1 MSQVTIALSTPLFTR
16 LLAIA
21 KAPKITT
28 EWLLTATHLRVCDG
42 QGMLFTIPF
51 VTSHLPPDFRA
62 TFDWDVLASLKKV
75 KKLNSV
81 QLSFD
86 DNSMQG
92 VLLYTANE
100 IDFQSPFQW
109 EKSDA
114 TINLPD
120 ATQWVECDTTYLD
133 TLATCSPFINYDSA
147 RYALGGILQNG
158 LYAYATNGKFMIRH
172 EIGND
177 ATLQALGSRIQEI
190 ITPAPKGVWGN
201 KKLRNKA
208 TTIQVAFVDTSF
220 FVRIDNLTVE
230 AKSID
235 GKFPNCENIIN
246 PFYETDYYKFVLDSN
261 SVKWLIDNIDTLPA
275 KPADRNNA
283 DKVYLTIDQA
293 GFRLGGNDS
302 STCAELLPNTAQAE
316 IPQTETKAQLWLDRE
331 YLKILLRVAVTK
343 QQCCFYLAKDSDAPL
358 RITSNDCILIL
369 MPLSL
374 GADDTPF
381 AGNVQT
387 IRQ

>member
-1 MSQVTIALSTPLFTR
+1 MAQITIDASTLSR

-21 KAPKITT
+21 KAPKAVP
-28 EWLLTATHLRVCDG
+28 EYSQWLVHNNCLHVRDG
-42 QGMLFTIPF
+42 QNMRFTIPIIG
-51 VTSHLPPDFRA
+51 TTPDNFCVS
-62 TFDWDVLASLKKV
+62 FDWEVLAALKKI

-109 EKSDA
+109 KKSDA

-120 ATQWVECDTTYLD
+120 ATQWVECNTTYLD
-133 TLATCSPFINYDSA
+133 TLAACSPFIDYDSA
-147 RYALGGILQNG
+147 RYALGGILQKG
-158 LYAYATNGKFMIRH
+158 LYAYATNGKFLIRH

-201 KKLRNKA
+201 KNLRNKA

-220 FVRIDNLTVE
+220 FVRIDNLIVE
-230 AKSID
+230 AQSID
-235 GKFPNCENIIN
+235 GKFPNCEAIIN
-246 PFYETDYYKFVLDSN
+246 PFYPDEFHKFMLDSN
-261 SVKWLIDNIDTLPA
+261 SVKWLLDNIDTLPA
-275 KPADRNNA
+275 KPVDRNNA
-283 DKVYLTIDQA
+283 DKVYLALDQA
-293 GFRLGGNDS
+293 GFRLGGHDNN
-302 STCAELLPNTAQAE
+302 TCAELLPKAVETPETDAE
-316 IPQTETKAQLWLDRE
+316 ARLWLDRE
-331 YLKILLRVAVTK
+331 YLKILLKVAVTK
-343 QQCCFYLAKDSDAPL
+343 PQCCFYLAKDSDAPL
-358 RITSNDCILIL
+358 RITSNDCIMIL

-374 GADDTPF
+374 GANDTPF
-381 AGNVQT
+381 TGSVQT
-387 IRQ
+387 IRQW